1 MLLSATRRPGNE
13 AVLASGGSCHL
24 PSVASTTAQQ
34 VFGYERCLA
43 EGNWFVSEGLGESYG
58 RVFELLK
65 EGCERAGATAAQERA
80 VFAGN
85 ARRVYKLDAPAPGAP
100 L

>member
-1 MLLSATRRPGNE
+1 MGAIEEWG
-13 AVLASGGSCHL
+13 
-24 PSVASTTAQQ
+24 VADPAPYIDHALQ
-34 VFGYERCLA
+34 VFGFERCLA

-85 ARRVYKLDAPAPGAP
+85 ARRVYKLDAPAPGAS

>member
-1 MLLSATRRPGNE
+1 MLCCAFRSAPYIDHALSA
-13 AVLASGGSCHL
+13 
-24 PSVASTTAQQ
+24 
-34 VFGYERCLA
+34 FGFERCLA

-85 ARRVYKLDAPAPGAP
+85 ARRLYKLDAPAPEK

>member
-1 MLLSATRRPGNE
+1 M
-13 AVLASGGSCHL
+13 
-24 PSVASTTAQQ
+24 
-34 VFGYERCLA
+34 
-43 EGNWFVSEGLGESYG
+43 FVSEGLGESYG
-58 RVFELLK
+58 RVFELLE

-85 ARRVYKLDAPAPGAP
+85 ARRVYKLDAPAPGAS

>member
-1 MLLSATRRPGNE
+1 MRTGATCRCG
-13 AVLASGGSCHL
+13 
-24 PSVASTTAQQ
+24 TANVRCDHALH
-34 VFGYERCLA
+34 VFGSRCL
-43 EGNWFVSEGLGESYG
+43 ECNWLFVSEGLGESYG
-58 RVFELLK
+58 RVFELLE

-85 ARRVYKLDAPAPGAP
+85 ARRVYKLDAPAPGAS